1 MPSRTKAAISCD
13 TRTGLTASRSTRRSI
28 GRIAYRPISA
38 GRMMGPAQDLFPLTM
53 GWMAPAPDGAK
64 MSPCVDGSRVESGRY
79 RSCSSCRVQS
89 CVRPVH
95 AVCALLALKD
105 FAGPSPLSFKR
116 AVSPNTLTGFGWSL
130 AIDHLLPSL
139 TSRTST
145 SCASHRTGIKLPGV
159 PAYPH
164 IRRRASSPTRQSAS
178 FC

>member
-1 MPSRTKAAISCD
+1 
-13 TRTGLTASRSTRRSI
+13 
-28 GRIAYRPISA
+28 
-38 GRMMGPAQDLFPLTM
+38 M

-95 AVCALLALKD
+95 AVCSLLALKG

-116 AVSPNTLTGFGWSL
+116 AVTPDTLTGFGWSL

-139 TSRTST
+139 TSRAST
-145 SCASHRTGIKLPGV
+145 SCASHPAVRSDRSKHWLILIFATPRHHRPGD
-159 PAYPH
+159 PRH
-164 IRRRASSPTRQSAS
+164 LIG
-178 FC
+178 